1 MSQVNSSLVN
11 EETRRKSTSTKMHK
25 LLLYRTWVEAR
36 VVNIRVMTN
45 PWEDLRLKG
54 NLMRKAN
61 DFIVVMNAIR
71 K

>member
-11 EETRRKSTSTKMHK
+11 EETRRKSTSTKNAQA
-25 LLLYRTWVEAR
+25 LVYRTWVEAR
-36 VVNIRVMTN
+36 VVTIRVMTN

-54 NLMRKAN
+54 NLIRKAN
-61 DFIVVMNAIR
+61 DFIVLMNAIR

>member
-1 MSQVNSSLVN
+1 
-11 EETRRKSTSTKMHK
+11 MHK

>member
-1 MSQVNSSLVN
+1 MKKQEGSQLVQ
-11 EETRRKSTSTKMHK
+11 KMHK
-25 LLLYRTWVEAR
+25 LLLYTTWVEAR

-54 NLMRKAN
+54 NLIRKAN
-61 DFIVVMNAIR
+61 DFIVLMNAIR